1 MTISELIKE
10 LEVIK
15 RAKGDIDVAVK
26 YRDDGGEYLGQDEFI
41 NLHVFSEDGDKEY
54 LLLWK
59 LLKIAIVWRIRL
71 GILLIFFYNKEEEEI
86 F

>member
-1 MTISELIKE
+1 MASQGGAIFNLTSYNEDRRRAKKMTISELIKE

-41 NLHVFSEDGDKEY
+41 YLHVFSEDGDKEY
-54 LLLWK
+54 LLL
-59 LLKIAIVWRIRL
+59 
-71 GILLIFFYNKEEEEI
+71 
-86 F
+86 